1 MIQRPQSIFLII
13 VAIANSFVLAG
24 ENIWTKRG
32 IAGQWAQVNATHWTL
47 SQNEQMVSSQ
57 THYGL
62 TALFFISVGLTI
74 FIIFSFKNRMRQ
86 MALGLMNSL
95 LIAGSMG
102 YAFWIIFKQANPAFE
117 PDYQGQYSQS
127 FYAMVIALLANMI
140 ANRLI
145 RKDEMLVQSSNR
157 MR

>member
-1 MIQRPQSIFLII
+1 MIQRPQSIFLLI
-13 VAIANSFVLAG
+13 VVIANSFVLAG

-32 IAGQWAQVNATHWTL
+32 ISGQWAQVNATHWTI
-47 SQNEQMVSSQ
+47 SQNDQVISNQ
-57 THYGL
+57 AHYGL
-62 TALFFISVGLTI
+62 TALFFISILLTL
-74 FIIFSFKNRMRQ
+74 FILFSYKSRMRQ
-86 MALGLMNSL
+86 MGLGLVNTL
-95 LIAGSMG
+95 FIAGSMG
-102 YAFWIIFKQANPAFE
+102 YSFWIIFKHANPAFE